1 MAGGRE
7 QDDNGASCLESYNIF
22 YTFTVSLPGIFSM
35 VFVNEETIASMHMT
49 NLQNHPMSVD
59 TTWLGTA
66 RMV

>member
-1 MAGGRE
+1 
-7 QDDNGASCLESYNIF
+7 
-22 YTFTVSLPGIFSM
+22 M